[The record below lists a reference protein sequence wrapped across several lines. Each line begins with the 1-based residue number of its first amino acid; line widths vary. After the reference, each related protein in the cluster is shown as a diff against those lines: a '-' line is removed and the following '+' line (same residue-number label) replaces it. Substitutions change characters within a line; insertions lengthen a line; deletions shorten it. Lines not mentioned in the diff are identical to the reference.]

1 LPQTQHVA
9 LQLARAYQKTET
21 FRQRYRKRA
30 GVEGT
35 ISQGTRGFG
44 LRRSRYMGLAKT
56 RLQHILTAAAINL
69 MRTADWLEQAPRAQT
84 RLSHFAALAPVC
96 VSC

>member
-35 ISQGTRGFG
+35 ISQRTRAFD
-44 LRRSRYMGLAKT
+44 LRRTRYIGLAKT
-56 RLQHILTAAAINL
+56 HLQHLFTAAAINL
-69 MRTADWLEQAPRAQT
+69 TRVVLWLQGIEIAQT
-84 RLSHFAALAPVC
+84 RRSTFAALAPAT
-96 VSC
+96 